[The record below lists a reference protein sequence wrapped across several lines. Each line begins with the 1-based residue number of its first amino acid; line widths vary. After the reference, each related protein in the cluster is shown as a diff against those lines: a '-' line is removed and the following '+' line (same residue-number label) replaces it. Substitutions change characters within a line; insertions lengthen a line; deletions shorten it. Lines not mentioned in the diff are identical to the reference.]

1 MIQLPKNLQPIHTFE
16 EAGVWY
22 VAHLQSGDVLKID
35 PLTAEILTL
44 CSTTDSA
51 GIVKKLADKYT
62 EGEILES
69 LKNLSGDMEEFLFKP
84 EAIPAFRRKITQ
96 SRLRIFIPH
105 GFMKYREVLGP
116 TLNAGIYNL
125 LVTLTKYADV
135 FVEADNNPAVMEQ
148 REQLMAL
155 GIAFVSDLFESNKNT
170 PIHAANRS
178 IIEDCDGILTLSPHP
193 HEELNY
199 FRHNTIPVISR
210 VFSDR
215 NLREA
220 TINKVLSHQS
230 LHRSFDVVCPDT
242 PWIAEE
248 LEAVTGSHF
257 NGLTM
262 IPSGVDTEVY
272 SPQNR
277 QQAREVVASIVETES
292 ILQMPCVGFINGF
305 QPQNSLR
312 MIEEL
317 AVLHKDLAFIILDPI
332 LSRHHSQKPR
342 NVFYIDLQ
350 SPEDTLALSWIYS
363 ACEFVIFPSVIGTP
377 FSMVLEALAC
387 GVPTLALAPT
397 GLPEDLGRCIK
408 SVPITRETTTGK
420 FVIPTAA
427 VSEEINALLG
437 APKQRAILS
446 RKAREIASNYS
457 WDQTAREIIQLFT
470 DLNEKKLQ
478 KAVPTY
484 PDVAFSSYYNKAEN
498 VVKSGALQFD
508 GSFQHR
514 VEEGLAQTL
523 LAEHTPEE
531 VGVVL
536 RYLLKD
542 AEKADKVLST
552 LIS

>member
-1 MIQLPKNLQPIHTFE
+1 
-16 EAGVWY
+16 
-22 VAHLQSGDVLKID
+22 
-35 PLTAEILTL
+35 
-44 CSTTDSA
+44 
-51 GIVKKLADKYT
+51 
-62 EGEILES
+62 
-69 LKNLSGDMEEFLFKP
+69 
-84 EAIPAFRRKITQ
+84 
-96 SRLRIFIPH
+96 
-105 GFMKYREVLGP
+105 MKS
-116 TLNAGIYNL
+116 
-125 LVTLTKYADV
+125 K
-135 FVEADNNPAVMEQ
+135 
-148 REQLMAL
+148 
-155 GIAFVSDLFESNKNT
+155 KNT
-170 PIHAANRS
+170 PIHAPNRS

-215 NLREA
+215 NLRAA

-230 LHRSFDVVCPDT
+230 LHRDFDAVCPDT

-248 LEAVTGSHF
+248 LEAVTGVHF
-257 NGLTM
+257 NGLKT

-277 QQAREVVASIVETES
+277 QQAREVVASIVDEES

-342 NVFYIDLQ
+342 NVFYINLQ

-387 GVPTLALAPT
+387 GVSALALAPT
-397 GLPEDLGRCIK
+397 RLPENLQDCIK

-427 VSEEINALLG
+427 VSEEINALLR
-437 APKQRAILS
+437 APKQRATLS
-446 RKAREIASNYS
+446 KKARETASNYS
-457 WDQTAREIIQLFT
+457 WDQTAREIMQLFT
-470 DLNEKKLQ
+470 ALNEKKMQ

-508 GSFQHR
+508 GFFQHR

-542 AEKADKVLST
+542 AEEADKVLST